1 MFCVPESRLQWWFGL
16 SFQRPRVYYN
26 LESLKRRTDTWKL
39 WSSRT
44 CQVWKQVLFIR
55 CCTVW
60 RRRQAG
66 SQQRQRSQTMALHCR
81 VLILL
86 FCCWVNR
93 GSERLNPSRTKIPFR
108 ENSKFHAVSI
118 ISCNLAMKTTKRFV
132 ESDQSRCVNARD
144 RSRRRSSC
152 DVVTAEFMVDVLKTL
167 AGKRG

>member
-1 MFCVPESRLQWWFGL
+1 MSQNPVFSDGLVFHFKDLVFIITWKVLRGEQTPGSYGAVGRIRYESRYFSYAAAQSGDADRQGH
-16 SFQRPRVYYN
+16 SRDSAV
-26 LESLKRRTDTWKL
+26 RRW
-39 WSSRT
+39 
-44 CQVWKQVLFIR
+44 
-55 CCTVW
+55 
-60 RRRQAG
+60 
-66 SQQRQRSQTMALHCR
+66 HCR

-118 ISCNLAMKTTKRFV
+118 VSCNLAMKTTKRFV